1 MIRAKHL
8 ICKSR
13 SGLLYH
19 QRQCK
24 TVIVFQNLV
33 EDSLWETDFDD
44 IRHAVVRTES
54 TQTCRPYVR
63 QIIWPSVSNDQWPQS
78 ISVLSTEGEAEA
90 VRVSNKKIH
99 SILFILDISCLL
111 SIFGARSRCS
121 IDPTTCSVRET

>member
-33 EDSLWETDFDD
+33 EDSLWGTDFDD

-63 QIIWPSVSNDQWPQS
+63 QIIWPSASVPG
-78 ISVLSTEGEAEA
+78 ISEQERDSLTFHPLLPVKL
-90 VRVSNKKIH
+90 K
-99 SILFILDISCLL
+99 LDERL
-111 SIFGARSRCS
+111 ARTGCNGY
-121 IDPTTCSVRET
+121 TLVQNYC